1 MRVTSELALEPRFGV
16 GRGDSS
22 RRGDAMEVGPQ
33 AKLSL
38 RASGAASRASGAPI
52 RAARSARFARNSPGF
67 FEAKPPT
74 ALEAAQ
80 KVWRDY
86 LEAERSGRTEKAAW
100 PSRRHDIG
108 EVRLAG
114 FHVPG
119 APRSP

>member
-1 MRVTSELALEPRFGV
+1 MRVTSNLALEPRFGV

-22 RRGDAMEVGPQ
+22 RRGDAVEVGPQ
-33 AKLSL
+33 AKLSQ

-52 RAARSARFARNSPGF
+52 RAARSARFAPNSPSF

-86 LEAERSGRTEKAAW
+86 LEAERSGRTEEAASAKKKA
-100 PSRRHDIG
+100 SSY
-108 EVRLAG
+108 L
-114 FHVPG
+114 F
-119 APRSP
+119 RSELFENY